1 MACKRSKAVQQTNEI
16 KRMSTP
22 KVESEK
28 HGELNCWR
36 ITTEHAELLV
46 AQQGAQVLSYQR
58 IGEPPLLWLSDQA
71 IFKQGKSVRAG
82 VPVCWP
88 WFGQLARNPQSVHSM
103 YHAGE
108 APAHGLVRG
117 RDWQL
122 LGIDNSGEHV
132 RIEFTLPETRGDLP
146 GWPHNVELT
155 LSIVMGEQLN
165 ISLCSYNLDN
175 VPVTISQALHS
186 YFAVSDVREVSV
198 EGVDGLAYVET
209 LADWEQRT
217 QAGNLGF
224 AGETDRIYLQAP
236 DRLSIVDPKWN
247 RRISLTSSGSRS
259 AVIWN
264 PWVDRAAEL
273 PDMANDGWQRMLCI
287 ETANV
292 WDDVVTLAPG
302 ASYSLSVS
310 IASESL

>member
-1 MACKRSKAVQQTNEI
+1 
-16 KRMSTP
+16 MSTP
-22 KVESEK
+22 KVESEQ

-36 ITTEHAELLV
+36 ITSDTAELLV
-46 AQQGAQVLSYQR
+46 AQQGAQILSYQR
-58 IGEPPLLWLSDQA
+58 LGEPPLLWLSEQA

-88 WFGQLARNPQSVHSM
+88 WFGNLKRNPSAVQAM
-103 YHAGE
+103 YGAEE

-122 LGIDNSGEHV
+122 LGIEGSGDSV
-132 RIEFTLPETRGDLP
+132 RVEFTLPDTQGDLP

-155 LSIVMGEQLN
+155 LTIVMAAQLS
-165 ISLCSYNLDN
+165 ITLSSYNLDN

-186 YFAVSDVREVSV
+186 YFAVSDVREVQI
-198 EGVDGLAYVET
+198 EGVDGLSYIET

-217 QAGNLGF
+217 QQGVLGF

-236 DRLSIVDPKWN
+236 EQLSIVDPAWN
-247 RRISLTSSGSRS
+247 RRIRLTSSGSRS

-264 PWVDRAAEL
+264 PWVGRAAEL
-273 PDMANDGWQRMLCI
+273 PDMADDGWQRMLCI

-302 ASYSLSVS
+302 ATHSLSLK
-310 IASESL
+310 IDSERL